1 MKLLL
6 LLVPLAAAGPRGLE
20 ASPAHAAAAL
30 GSSLGPW
37 CSGGQDDAQAPEGQ
51 GPEAQDP
58 EALTVDE
65 VQAAAKVLGLSFTD
79 EELGPMVALLDRE
92 RRSLASLR
100 IPTENAVPPALV
112 FHPLVPPLVS
122 RAEQPRSDAKP
133 RALEP
138 QPGPEGLAF
147 AGIERLGALLRSGEL
162 TCVELTEWTLAE
174 LDRVDTTLHCSITLL
189 PERALAQA
197 RALDEELAAGRDRGP
212 LHGIPWGA
220 KDLLAVSGAPT
231 TWGATPFREQVL
243 DLDAT
248 AVTRLDEAGAV
259 LVAKLTLGALAM
271 GDRWY
276 GERTRNPWNPERGSS
291 GSSAGSASAVSA
303 GVLPFAL
310 GSETL
315 GSIVSPC
322 TRCSVTGL
330 RPTFGRVSR
339 HGAMALSWSMD
350 KIGPIARSARDAG
363 LVLAAIA
370 GPDGLDPSVS
380 AEPLVD
386 PRLLPAR
393 AVRIGVP
400 ARAFREGGRWESVLV
415 ELEEQGHELVEVA
428 LPELPI
434 DGILISLM
442 AEAAAAFDELTRS
455 GMDDSLVEQGRQAWP
470 NLFRAARF
478 LPAVEYVNAQRQ
490 RTLLCRA
497 MDDVFAEVD
506 LLVHP
511 PYASNLLTITNLT
524 GHPTVVAPIAAR
536 EEGEQPPT
544 VCFTGR
550 LYDEGRLLEVVER
563 WQRAT
568 GHHLVQPPA
577 GPGVAR

>member
-1 MKLLL
+1 MQCLL
-6 LLVPLAAAGPRGLE
+6 LLVPLVAP
-20 ASPAHAAAAL
+20 SIP
-30 GSSLGPW
+30 SLGDSQAAVADAVDPTVAPVQAADAE
-37 CSGGQDDAQAPEGQ
+37 GQDPD
-51 GPEAQDP
+51 
-58 EALTVDE
+58 ALTVEE
-65 VQAAAKVLGLSFTD
+65 VEAAAKVLGLTFTA
-79 EELGPMVALLDRE
+79 EELGPMVALLERE
-92 RRSLASLR
+92 RRSLESLR
-100 IPTENAVPPALV
+100 IPTNNAVPPALV
-112 FHPLVPPLVS
+112 FHPLVPPLVN
-122 RAEQPRSDAKP
+122 RAEQPDPGAEARLLDLPP
-133 RALEP
+133 RRDS
-138 QPGPEGLAF
+138 LAF
-147 AGIERLGALLRSGEL
+147 AGIEELGTMLRSGRL
-162 TCVELTEWTLAE
+162 SCVELTQWALEE
-174 LDRVDTTLHCSITLL
+174 LGRVDATLHCSITLL
-189 PERALAQA
+189 PERALEQA
-197 RALDEELAAGRDRGP
+197 RSLDEELAAGRDRGP

-220 KDLLAVSGAPT
+220 KDLLAVAGAPT
-231 TWGATPFREQVL
+231 TWGATPYREQAL

-248 AVTRLDEAGAV
+248 VVSRLDASGAV

-291 GSSAGSASAVSA
+291 GSSAGSASAVAA

-350 KIGPIARSARDAG
+350 KIGPIVRSARDAG

-370 GPDGLDPSVS
+370 GPDGRDPCVS

-386 PRLLPAR
+386 PRRLPVR
-393 AVRIGVP
+393 SVRIGVP
-400 ARAFREGGRWESVLV
+400 TGAFREGGRWGVVLA
-415 ELEEQGHELVEVA
+415 ELEEQGHELIEV
-428 LPELPI
+428 ELP
-434 DGILISLM
+434 DLPVEGILITLM

-455 GMDDSLVEQGRQAWP
+455 GLDDRLVEQGRQAWP

-497 MDDVFAEVD
+497 MDSVLSEVE

-511 PYASNLLTITNLT
+511 PYAANLLTITNLT

-536 EEGEQPPT
+536 EAGEQPPT

>member
-1 MKLLL
+1 MQPLL
-6 LLVPLAAAGPRGLE
+6 LLVPLVAPSVCPLGDSRAGTAGAAAP
-20 ASPAHAAAAL
+20 SVAAVQEPDAEI
-30 GSSLGPW
+30 
-37 CSGGQDDAQAPEGQ
+37 QDSD
-51 GPEAQDP
+51 
-58 EALTVDE
+58 ALTVDE
-65 VQAAAKVLGLSFTD
+65 VQAAAKVLGLSFTE

-100 IPTENAVPPALV
+100 IPTNNAVPPALV
-112 FHPLVPPLVS
+112 FHPLVPPLVN
-122 RAEQPRSDAKP
+122 RS
-133 RALEP
+133 E
-138 QPGPEGLAF
+138 QPGPGAEARVLDLLFRQESLAF
-147 AGIERLGALLRSGEL
+147 AGIEELGAMLRGGALS
-162 TCVELTEWTLAE
+162 CVELTQWALEE
-174 LDRVDTTLHCSITLL
+174 LGRVDATLHCSITLL
-189 PERALAQA
+189 PERALEQA
-197 RALDEELAAGRDRGP
+197 RLLDEELAAGRDRGP

-220 KDLLAVSGAPT
+220 KDLLAVAGAPT

-350 KIGPIARSARDAG
+350 KIGPIARSVRDAG

-380 AEPLVD
+380 ADPLVD

-415 ELEEQGHELVEVA
+415 ELEEQGHELVEIA

-455 GMDDSLVEQGRQAWP
+455 GMDDSLVDQGRQAWP

-497 MDDVFAEVD
+497 MDDVFDEVD

-568 GHHLVQPPA
+568 GHHLVQPPE